1 MQDSELYARV
11 YSKLQ
16 RQYAGMNSHVQS
28 LALNG
33 ELTLPAMYFFSEK
46 IKQRIQVSNLPE
58 QQYNDIERDID
69 ERLTDLYEKF
79 KPIERQHLATL
90 GSDRNA

>member
-1 MQDSELYARV
+1 MQDNYAKI
-11 YSKLQ
+11 YTKLN
-16 RQYAGMNSHVQS
+16 RQYAGMYRHVQS

-33 ELTLPAMYFFSEK
+33 ELTLPAMFFFSEK
-46 IKQRIQVSNLPE
+46 IKQRIQVKALPE
-58 QQYNDIERDID
+58 QQYNDIERAID
-69 ERLTDLYEKF
+69 ERLTELYDEF